1 MTMKNSKESKT
12 TELWDELSD
21 AELEFVAGGAANETK
36 ASTSD
41 YGGCCC
47 PGGYTATDD
56 PPACCCQGEKAAP
69 GVSPA
74 FDEAAGAG
82 PVG

>member
-1 MTMKNSKESKT
+1 MKDATDKNQSRT
-12 TELWDELSD
+12 TKELWDELSD
-21 AELEFVAGGAANETK
+21 AELEFVAGGAGNTTQ

-56 PPACCCQGEKAAP
+56 PPACCCQGDPGERSAGFDGAA
-69 GVSPA
+69 SK
-74 FDEAAGAG
+74 
-82 PVG
+82 